1 MHSSLRASL
10 AALAFVVLPSLAL
23 AQAAPAPFVE
33 RDGWVVKRTSLPYP
47 VLVQKLE
54 DAVKANKMGLVNFA
68 SASEGAKA
76 QGFTIPGNRV
86 VGVFRN
92 DFARRMLAASLP
104 AGIEAPIRF
113 YVTENADGTATLS
126 YRTPTAV
133 FSPYFEGAGADLK
146 AIATEL
152 DPIFAKIAADAVK

>member
-1 MHSSLRASL
+1 MTPRLL
-10 AALAFVVLPSLAL
+10 VLFAALAFAPSLAG
-23 AQAAPAPFVE
+23 AQAPLTE
-33 RDGWVVKRTSLPYP
+33 GGGWVVKRTALPYP

-54 DAVKANKMGLVNFA
+54 DAVKANKMGLVTAA

-76 QGFTIPGNRV
+76 QGISIPGNRV

-113 YVTENADGTATLS
+113 YVTETADGATLS
-126 YRTPTAV
+126 WRTPSSV
-133 FSPYFEGAGADLK
+133 FAPYMAGGGAELKKIAD
-146 AIATEL
+146 EL
-152 DPIFAKIAADAVK
+152 DPIFARIAEDATAP